1 MIKIKQIDNVTHV
14 SAAVTDFADS
24 LGYCE
29 YKIPLTIQGIKA
41 KPTKSLLMGSKAH
54 IAEEEYEQE
63 TVEFEPVTADE
74 LIDETVDLEF
84 PREDIYSRLM
94 IPFEFEKQA
103 VVVSLNGRIDKMK
116 RVGGTLIIQDDKFV
130 SKPEKY
136 DNRNRPF
143 PGQMLQV
150 LTYLNSAFSNVRN
163 PAPEEILDMSHTEKK
178 WQLRIC
184 DSKTREP
191 YKTFSDVVDQFS
203 MVYLHNSIE
212 KFAKIAT
219 GFIQLEHHNSQAKCN
234 ACNLKSSC
242 EFRL

>member
-136 DNRNRPF
+136 LIFDGLARKIASNFSSNILSFIKSCLTKLIFLTLCFSPF
-143 PGQMLQV
+143 FLATLKAGSDISVNDMLSTSISSDAVIPMQ
-150 LTYLNSAFSNVRN
+150 
-163 PAPEEILDMSHTEKK
+163 PEPDPTS
-178 WQLRIC
+178 
-184 DSKTREP
+184 
-191 YKTFSDVVDQFS
+191 
-203 MVYLHNSIE
+203 SIE
-212 KFAKIAT
+212 SMAPN
-219 GFIQLEHHNSQAKCN
+219 FIIFSIIISLSGLGIKTSE
-234 ACNLKSSC
+234 LTIKS
-242 EFRL
+242 LP